1 MTISDTRYNLPIDTR
16 ERAVAELTDV
26 LGPVA
31 RQGTTVTYSDAVS
44 NLSTVHLTAD
54 STAFHALLGDVSGAS
69 FDAGA
74 PLLSA
79 VVVAKDS
86 GQPGGVSTT
95 SHASSALTCPT
106 SRPRRACSGAHTST
120 RSIAGGAEDRRGADD
135 AGRVWPAPDDEAE
148 GSKGCGAP

>member
-1 MTISDTRYNLPIDTR
+1 MSDTRYNLPIDTW

-26 LGPVA
+26 LVPVA
-31 RQGTTVTYSDAVS
+31 RRGTTVTYSDAVS

-54 STAFHALLGDVSGAS
+54 STAFHVLLGDVSRAS

-86 GQPGGVSTT
+86 GQPGGGFYDLTRQLGFDVPDERVAESMFWA
-95 SHASSALTCPT
+95 SHLDEFHRWWRRRSS
-106 SRPRRACSGAHTST
+106 
-120 RSIAGGAEDRRGADD
+120 
-135 AGRVWPAPDDEAE
+135 GRQ
-148 GSKGCGAP
+148 